1 MTILNNNLTE
11 IVFILDRSGSMKHLT
26 DDTIGGFNS
35 LVEKQKSEPGEAL
48 LTTVLFDDQ
57 YEILHNGINLN
68 EVQALTKSQYWARG
82 TTAMYDAIGKT
93 INEVGH
99 RLSNTPEQC
108 RPGKVI
114 FVITTDGMENAS
126 REFTQAKVKEMIQHQ
141 TEKYSWDFIFLGANI
156 DSVQQAKS
164 IGISEEYAAN
174 YCATVDGL
182 SSMYCAVDAAVASSR
197 ATGTVSASWA
207 DGLRSTADL
216 IDTAKSYADVAIE
229 AIPVSWADALSS
241 VEGDISVAAIK
252 TNAVVDSLRTF

>member
-1 MTILNNNLTE
+1 MLNNNLTE
-11 IVFILDRSGSMKHLT
+11 IVFILDRSGSMMHLT

-35 LVEKQKSEPGEAL
+35 FIEKQKSEPGEAL

-68 EVQALTKSQYWARG
+68 EVQALTKDQYWARG
-82 TTAMYDAIGKT
+82 ATAMYDAIGKT

-99 RLSNTPEQC
+99 RLSETPEHH

-126 REFTQAKVKEMIQHQ
+126 REFTQTKVKEMIQHQ

-156 DSVQQAKS
+156 DSKQQAKN

-174 YCATVDGL
+174 YTATAQGT
-182 SSMYCAVDAAVASSR
+182 SSMYFAVDAAVSSHR
-197 ATGTVSASWA
+197 HTGTISACWA
-207 DGLRSTADL
+207 DCLTGDADKL
-216 IDTAKSYADVAIE
+216 SATISCSDIAIDNVCDGWIDV
-229 AIPVSWADALSS
+229 LSA
-241 VEGDISVAAIK
+241 VEGDLSIK
-252 TNAVVDSLRTF
+252 ITATNAIIGSINAL